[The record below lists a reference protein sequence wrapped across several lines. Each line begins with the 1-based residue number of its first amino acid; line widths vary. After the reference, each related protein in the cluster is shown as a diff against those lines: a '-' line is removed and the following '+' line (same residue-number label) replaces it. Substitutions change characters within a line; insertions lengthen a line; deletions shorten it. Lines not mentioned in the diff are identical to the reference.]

1 MSCQI
6 CKCYTPVIMCYVL
19 YNYRSLNNTFFIYIV
34 EPRFILRQQQER
46 HRRKWTTS
54 QSGKGKCMYVDFLI
68 VLSYTICEQ
77 QGCKG
82 NKIHILNQGSRD
94 TTSDDAETKIQP
106 CNLDEMTPNEQ
117 DLVKQQIE
125 QIKPSHVNVGTQ
137 TYPVIVTGPEELLSA
152 MNPNGSSAV
161 MAILAQIQ
169 DTQTEMLD
177 NLKALCDDMQEM
189 NNLLNCLKH
198 V

>member
-125 QIKPSHVNVGTQ
+125 QIARQRGNTNIPSYCYWTRGTVIRDESQWLVGCDGYFGT
-137 TYPVIVTGPEELLSA
+137 
-152 MNPNGSSAV
+152 NPRYANGNAR
-161 MAILAQIQ
+161 
-169 DTQTEMLD
+169 
-177 NLKALCDDMQEM
+177 
-189 NNLLNCLKH
+189 
-198 V
+198 